1 MKISYE
7 RNLKES
13 LMTVEGRTV
22 MKPYEEEMLREM
34 ISPRSFHSIHQ
45 L

>member
-13 LMTVEGRTV
+13 LMTVQGRPV
-22 MKPYEEEMLREM
+22 MKPYEEEMLR
-34 ISPRSFHSIHQ
+34 
-45 L
+45 